1 MKNFQ
6 IKIMQ
11 RIPKNYKRVDF
22 PADND
27 QNKATYLKLNKRTV
41 ACVIKQP

>member
-1 MKNFQ
+1 
-6 IKIMQ
+6 MQ

-41 ACVIKQP
+41 ACVIKQPWHV